1 MGCSGLS
8 GRRLRSALFILA
20 VLCSLLYTCP
30 LPSPAPH
37 LQPTATGSCSGGGGG
52 GLPPHAHNRVLVLLL
67 CKTASA
73 RTLERLRALAAA
85 GLDAH
90 AVPDEEPLPAALQ
103 AAPAGRVHWVP
114 TGAVVAAGI
123 LLLNP
128 KMEANVSTWDRA
140 LLFASSNNQ
149 GRHVWLVEDDVWFPS
164 AGALARVVDAYA
176 ARTEDLVASEL
187 LSRGPG
193 VDEAPWYWFQEGHVL
208 QVRGLGGE
216 VMLPRFPGA
225 PTMGTLNVLCRL
237 SPRLVAE
244 VAAMARAHGRLI
256 LHEALFPS
264 IVAAKWEAGWSLT
277 WMAHPWAVIRWRP
290 LVLLEEARAGA
301 RSHGWLVVHPVKLNA
316 SLATEQDAILEGE
329 YAA

>member
-20 VLCSLLYTCP
+20 VVLCSLLYTSP

-37 LQPTATGSCSGGGGG
+37 LAQPATSCGG
-52 GLPPHAHNRVLVLLL
+52 GLPPHSHDRVLVLLL
-67 CKTASA
+67 CKSATA
-73 RTLERLRALAAA
+73 RTLERLRTLAAA

-103 AAPAGRVHWVP
+103 AGRVHWAP
-114 TGAVVAAGI
+114 TAAVQAAGM

-128 KMEANVSTWDRA
+128 KMDANVSTWDRA
-140 LLFASSNNQ
+140 LLYASTANQ

-176 ARTEDLVASEL
+176 SRAEDLVASEL

-193 VDEAPWYWFQEGHVL
+193 VDEEPWYWFQDGHVL
-208 QVRGLGGE
+208 QVRGLGGA
-216 VMLPRFPGA
+216 VMLPRYPGA

-244 VAAMARAHGRLI
+244 VAAMGRAHGRLI

-277 WMAHPWAVIRWRP
+277 WLAHPWAVIRWRP

-316 SLATEQDAILEGE
+316 SLAFEQDAVLEGE
-329 YAA
+329 DAA